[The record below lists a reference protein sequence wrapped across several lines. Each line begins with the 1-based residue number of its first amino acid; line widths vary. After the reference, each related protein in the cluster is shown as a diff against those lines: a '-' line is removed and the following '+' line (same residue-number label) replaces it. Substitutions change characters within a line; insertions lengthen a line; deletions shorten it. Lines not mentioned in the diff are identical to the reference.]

1 MNMSFVIFYFW
12 AILNAIAFLLILISK
27 NRIDYLIEI
36 TAFFYGKNILEFI
49 LKVIILFAYLPFTI
63 ASLIKEI
70 FNK

>member
-1 MNMSFVIFYFW
+1 MNASFIIFYFW
-12 AILNAIAFLLILISK
+12 LMLNAIAFSLILISK

-36 TAFFYGKNILEFI
+36 TAFFYSKNILDFI

-70 FNK
+70 FNE